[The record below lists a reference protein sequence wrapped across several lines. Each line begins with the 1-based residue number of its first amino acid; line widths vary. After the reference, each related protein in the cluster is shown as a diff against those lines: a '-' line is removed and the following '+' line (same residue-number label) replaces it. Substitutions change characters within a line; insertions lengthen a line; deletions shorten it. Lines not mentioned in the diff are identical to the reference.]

1 MLIQMGISL
10 PVTTVPQTTATAPAT
25 ETSGG
30 IAENT
35 VAAEIESAPAD
46 ESNIPGVL
54 RHLQAGKFKGVAD
67 VRLRIVFQKQ
77 LAELAE
83 QQAQARA
90 QEGSAALVSSIT
102 SEINAFVATP
112 EPAEAQNRSY
122 ENRRRGCRSD
132 RARERRNRHCR
143 NFRMRSASRTN
154 SLGGGDGQNLQDY
167 AATLQAAFDS
177 LVSNLEIALAPEVE
191 TVAANLQVT
200 IQDGDTEALDVSVT
214 ATLSAESEADAMSAM
229 DFLASLREMFAQELT
244 ALLESAESRDI
255 LPPLSEPQGN
265 GRAYDKFKAIYD
277 AMNAA
282 DPVAEDDTNINVEAW
297 TSLAN
302 LRVSPHPKTTETA
315 HHFLDIIPADEQALR

>member
-1 MLIQMGISL
+1 MLIQLGISL
-10 PVTTVPQTTATAPAT
+10 PVTTVPQTTATAPVT

-112 EPAEAQNRSY
+112 EPTATQTAVTETVAVAAEATEPVSVETAIAEFQDAVSV
-122 ENRRRGCRSD
+122 
-132 RARERRNRHCR
+132 A
-143 NFRMRSASRTN
+143 TN

-177 LVSNLEIALAPEVE
+177 LVSNLEIALTPEAE
-191 TVAANLQVT
+191 TIAANLQVT
-200 IQDGDTEALDVSVT
+200 IQNGDEQALDVSVT
-214 ATLSAESEADAMSAM
+214 TTLGAESEADPMSAM

-255 LPPLSEPQGN
+255 LPPLSEPHGN

-277 AMNAA
+277 EMNAA
-282 DPVAEDDTNINVEAW
+282 DKVAEDDTNINVEA
-297 TSLAN
+297 
-302 LRVSPHPKTTETA
+302 
-315 HHFLDIIPADEQALR
+315 

>member
-1 MLIQMGISL
+1 MLIQLGISL
-10 PVTTVPQTTATAPAT
+10 PVTTVPQTTATAPVT

-35 VAAEIESAPAD
+35 VAPEMESAPVD

-102 SEINAFVATP
+102 SEINAFVETP
-112 EPAEAQNRSY
+112 EPAATQTAVTEPVAVAAEAT
-122 ENRRRGCRSD
+122 EP
-132 RARERRNRHCR
+132 
-143 NFRMRSASRTN
+143 ASVETAIAEFQDAVSVATN
-154 SLGGGDGQNLQDY
+154 SLGGGDGQNLPDY

-177 LVSNLEIALAPEVE
+177 LVSNLEIALTPEAE
-191 TVAANLQVT
+191 TIAANLQVT
-200 IQDGDTEALDVSVT
+200 IQAGDTEALDVSVT
-214 ATLSAESEADAMSAM
+214 ATLGAESAADPMSAM

-244 ALLESAESRDI
+244 TLLESAESRDI
-255 LPPLSEPQGN
+255 LPPLSEPHGN

-277 AMNAA
+277 EMNAA
-282 DPVAEDDTNINVEAW
+282 DPVAEDDTNINV
-297 TSLAN
+297 
-302 LRVSPHPKTTETA
+302 
-315 HHFLDIIPADEQALR
+315 QA